1 MKLQDKIKNHVEK
14 HNIEYKEIA
23 KQSNTSTSTLSKF
36 LNEKNEIDFYSALR
50 IVRYMFSDQET
61 EIIKEYILTMQ
72 KPENLRCA
80 MEYASFHGLTD
91 LSSKIIKQEL
101 ESKNA
106 VNREWASIYDI
117 DLKFHTGIID
127 PKTMISMIKNT
138 SIKSVDLQVFKKY
151 LEIKGHYSEYNFQ
164 FLPYLM
170 FGMSSDLIS
179 NDFLKIYYQTR
190 ISLAAMNVYMFN
202 DDVENSRANAL
213 IVIENNIDK
222 VKTSYAYHALGLT
235 YLYEDYEKSIYNLKK
250 SLECVI
256 GNSGLVRNVNNSIT
270 FVSNYWNKGIL
281 IEGETIEQKHE
292 IIHYY
297 ITQNQNEKALKL
309 LSDIDIKTLSKSQKG
324 FYYYFRGICTN
335 NIDDLYQSLNQFN
348 IFGNKFYAKLPAIE
362 LLKRNERKTAIETA
376 LGKEI
381 HYIK

>member
-1 MKLQDKIKNHVEK
+1 MKLQDKIKSHVEK
-14 HNIEYKEIA
+14 YDIEYKDIA
-23 KQSNTSTSTLSKF
+23 KKSDITTSTLSKF
-36 LNEKNEIDFYSALR
+36 LNEKSEIDFHSALR
-50 IVRYMFSDQET
+50 VVRYMFSDQET
-61 EIIKEYILTMQ
+61 EIISKYILTMQ
-72 KPENLRCA
+72 KPENLRHA

-91 LSSKIIKQEL
+91 LSNKLIVQEL

-117 DLKFHTGIID
+117 DLKFHTGIIN

-138 SIKSVDLQVFKKY
+138 SIKSADLQIFKRY

-170 FGMSSDLIS
+170 FGMNSDLVS
-179 NDFLKIYYQTR
+179 SDFLKIYYQTR
-190 ISLAAMNVYMFN
+190 ISLAAMNVCMFN
-202 DDVENSRANAL
+202 DDIENSRINAL
-213 IVIENNIDK
+213 IVIKNNIDK
-222 VKTSYAYHALGLT
+222 IKTSYAYHALGLT
-235 YLYEDYEKSIYNLKK
+235 YLYEDYGKAIYNLEQ
-250 SLECVI
+250 SLQCVI
-256 GNSGLVRNVNNSIT
+256 GNRSLTDSVKNSIT
-270 FVSNYWNKGIL
+270 FVSNYWNKSIL

-297 ITQNQNEKALKL
+297 ITQGQNKKALHL
-309 LSDIDIKTLSKSQKG
+309 LSDINVKSLSKSQKG
-324 FYYYFRGICTN
+324 FYYYFRGICTDSV
-335 NIDDLYQSLNQFN
+335 DDLYRSLNQFN

-381 HYIK
+381 NYIK